1 MLFLCVA
8 HVIQLLHMLTPGW
21 FGWAMVLGSFQCRG
35 VLLLL
40 HIVGQGPAVLA
51 ADAGWVG
58 YIFFFNFSS
67 IFHFLCP
74 VFWETA
80 EHD

>member
-1 MLFLCVA
+1 MKAYPQYFKVLCFD
-8 HVIQLLHMLTPGW
+8 IPMG
-21 FGWAMVLGSFQCRG
+21 GWAWAVVLGSFQCRG

-51 ADAGWVG
+51 AGSRRVG
-58 YIFFFNFSS
+58 YVFFYIFSS

-74 VFWETA
+74 VFWEMD